1 MCNEQKILLKL
12 TLIKISITR
21 KYKEKKYKNKS
32 DELTFVSPVVCS
44 AFTPT

>member
-1 MCNEQKILLKL
+1 MCNEQKFLLKL

-21 KYKEKKYKNKS
+21 KYKKKYKNKS